1 MSSSGRST
9 TVRRARA
16 PRGQGDRLRGDILEA
31 AEGLLLKGA
40 DEQTLS
46 IRSVAAAVGVT
57 PPAIYR
63 HFQDKDELLLAV
75 CERRFVEFDATVQAA
90 ARDVEDPLL
99 ALRLRAEAYV
109 GFGLAH
115 PEHYRILFLKKSVVV
130 ERRAAERGGPGR
142 DAFQHLLDAVQECMD
157 AGRLDARDVV
167 SASVCLWSA
176 LHGLT
181 SLLITM
187 PEFEWPPVE
196 PLVTAMLDVTLA
208 GLGAVQPTPL
218 LGI

>member
-1 MSSSGRST
+1 MASSGRST
-9 TVRRARA
+9 SARRPRA

-31 AEGLLLKGA
+31 AERLLLEGA

-46 IRSVAAAVGVT
+46 IRSVAGAVGVT

-63 HFQDKDELLLAV
+63 HFEDKDELLLAV

-90 ARDVEDPLL
+90 AQDVEDPLL
-99 ALRLRAEAYV
+99 ALRLRGEAYV
-109 GFGLAH
+109 RFGLTH

-130 ERRAAERGGPGR
+130 GRRAAERGGPGL
-142 DAFQHLLDAVQECMD
+142 DAFQHLVEAVQECMD
-157 AGRLDARDVV
+157 AGRLDAGDVV
-167 SASVCLWSA
+167 SSSVCLWSA

-187 PEFEWPPVE
+187 PEFEWPPVDS
-196 PLVTAMLDVTLA
+196 LVTRMLDATLA
-208 GLGAVQPTPL
+208 GLGAGQPRLT
-218 LGI
+218 GI